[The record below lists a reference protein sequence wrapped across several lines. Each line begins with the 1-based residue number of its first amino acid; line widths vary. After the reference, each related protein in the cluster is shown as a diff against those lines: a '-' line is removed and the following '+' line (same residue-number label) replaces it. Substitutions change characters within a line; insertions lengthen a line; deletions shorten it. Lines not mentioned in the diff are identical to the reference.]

1 MIAAAQAT
9 QQLYARKN
17 EPVLPPTSLL
27 PTTQFPAPSLGAQVQ
42 QTFDVL
48 ASAISNRRDK
58 TQRGSLTRAGVCI
71 ADSRATID
79 ARLAGFSR
87 AAVPN
92 GIFNV
97 PNLDDLA
104 GTHGSE
110 QQKALSLTP

>member
-1 MIAAAQAT
+1 MF
-9 QQLYARKN
+9 L
-17 EPVLPPTSLL
+17 PV
-27 PTTQFPAPSLGAQVQ
+27 QH
-42 QTFDVL
+42 QTGGTKHNVAD
-48 ASAISNRRDK
+48 
-58 TQRGSLTRAGVCI
+58 LTRAGVCI

-79 ARLAGFSR
+79 ARLAGFFR